1 MHTSGA
7 ATSPSPI
14 SNDIGTWVGVDKPAN
29 QQKASLNH
37 GTFVQKSYLCAK
49 MVSTMFSSALS
60 QYLQKNQH
68 SDFQLK
74 AVFFDM
80 DGVLYD
86 SMKFHANA
94 WTNAMLEQGI
104 PFTLTEA
111 YMNEG
116 RTGHSTIDGVFS
128 REFGRI
134 ATEEEKQNI
143 YKLKTKHFESYGN
156 TEVMPF
162 AAEVLEQV
170 QQQGLQI
177 SVVTGSAQTSLID
190 NLENHFPG
198 KLDRRLMVTAYD
210 VKLGKPFPEPYLKAL
225 KKSGLQPWQV
235 VVIENAPLGVESGV
249 AAGLFTIAVNTG
261 PLDPQVLAYSGA
273 DLVLPGGMQELNE
286 IWPAFS
292 ELASQY
298 SIKKQQIYEA
308 T

>member
-1 MHTSGA
+1 
-7 ATSPSPI
+7 
-14 SNDIGTWVGVDKPAN
+14 
-29 QQKASLNH
+29 
-37 GTFVQKSYLCAK
+37 
-49 MVSTMFSSALS
+49 MFSSALS

-68 SDFQLK
+68 SEFQLK

-94 WTNAMLEQGI
+94 WTNALLELGI

-116 RTGHSTIDGVFS
+116 RTGHSTIDGVFG
-128 REFGRI
+128 REYGRM
-134 ATEEEKQNI
+134 ATEEEKQAI

-177 SVVTGSAQTSLID
+177 SVVTGSAQASLID

-198 KLDRRLMVTAYD
+198 KFDKNHMVTAFD
-210 VKLGKPFPEPYLKAL
+210 VKQGKPFPEPYLKAL

-235 VVIENAPLGVESGV
+235 VVIENAPLGVESAV

-261 PLDPQVLAYSGA
+261 PLDPQVLADSGA
-273 DLVLPGGMQELNE
+273 DIVLPGGMEELNDV
-286 IWPAFS
+286 WSAFS
-292 ELASQY
+292 GLAGEFSLR
-298 SIKKQQIYEA
+298 SSGGKEDKEDGEVREDKEVKEVREVREEVA
-308 T
+308 